1 MAPPANAAT
10 GHDDCQPGQS
20 ALAVRLL
27 QRLGAESLSSGDGGN
42 LVFSPLSI
50 HAALALAAAGARG
63 GTLDELLAVLGAPS
77 RDALAGFVGDAV
89 GRALADRSAS
99 GGPRVAFACAAWCD
113 AARRLK
119 PAYRDAVVESYKATV
134 STADFGNKPKEAIKK
149 MNAWVA
155 KATKNL
161 ITNVAGRGAIRRDTV
176 LVLANAVYFKG
187 KWQNPFDVGDTLDK
201 KFYLLDG
208 SYVTVPFMR
217 SWEDRLIA
225 CHDGFKVLKLPYQ
238 DDEEEDGVAP
248 RFAMCVFL
256 PNARG
261 GLPSLVD
268 KIASDEGFLLRHL
281 PTEHV
286 PIGRFYVPK
295 FTLSFSG
302 SVARILKKLG
312 LRLPFDRRNAD
323 LCDMVEEEVVD
334 GDEVEETNVFVRDVI
349 HKAVVEVRE
358 VGSEA
363 AAVTVEYYADDTCTM
378 EDPDDKP
385 PRRKQ
390 VDFVANH
397 PFAFFV
403 VEETSRAVV
412 FAGQVLD
419 PSPEE

>member
-10 GHDDCQPGQS
+10 SHDDDQCQPGQA

-27 QRLGAESLSSGDGGN
+27 RRLGADSLSSGDGGGGN

-77 RDALAGFVGDAV
+77 RDELARFVGDAV

-134 STADFGNKPKEAIKK
+134 STADFRNEPKEAMKK

-155 KATKNL
+155 EATRNL
-161 ITNVAGRGAIRRDTV
+161 ITKVAGRGAVRRDTV

-187 KWQNPFDVGDTLDK
+187 KWENPFDVADTTDK

-208 SYVTVPFMR
+208 SYVMAPFMR
-217 SWEDRLIA
+217 SWDDRLIA

-238 DDEEEDGVAP
+238 DDDEEEDGVAP
-248 RFAMCVFL
+248 RSPRFAMCFFL
-256 PNARG
+256 PSARG
-261 GLPSLVD
+261 GIPALVD
-268 KIASDEGFLLRHL
+268 RIASDEGFLLRHL

-286 PIGRFYVPK
+286 AVGRFYVPK

-302 SVARILKKLG
+302 SVARTLKKLG

-323 LCDMVEEEVVD
+323 LSDMVEEE
-334 GDEVEETNVFVRDVI
+334 EKVFVRDVI

-358 VGSEA
+358 EGSEA
-363 AAVTVEYYADDTCTM
+363 AAVTVESYADDTCTM
-378 EDPDDKP
+378 EDPDDEP
-385 PRRKQ
+385 PRRKR
-390 VDFVANH
+390 VDFVADH

-419 PSPEE
+419 PTLED